1 MSIVHFLRLICKE
14 KKAILKNMM
23 ELWDNNAKALYHM
36 LNGQVRLVGGCV
48 RDYLLGKD
56 FTDRD
61 MATPLPPDEVI
72 RLLEKNHISH
82 VDIGKDFGT
91 IIAKVKGTPFE
102 ITTLRKDIQTDGRHA
117 VVTWTKLWHVDAK
130 RRDFTINAL
139 YADIN
144 GKIWDY
150 VGGIND
156 LTKGQLK
163 FIGAPEQRINEDF
176 LRILR
181 YFRFFALMNI
191 KKIPPDTLS
200 ALQNQKEGLAQLS
213 MDRRRDEMFKILK
226 APTPH
231 RTLKIMQQAGILT
244 PALTQIIF
252 SKKQKL
258 YFKKHEMEKMLATFQ
273 FLV

>member
-1 MSIVHFLRLICKE
+1 ML
-14 KKAILKNMM
+14 
-23 ELWDNNAKALYHM
+23 ELWDTNAKILYHI

-56 FTDRD
+56 FFDRD
-61 MATPLPPDEVI
+61 MATPLLPDEVI
-72 RLLEKNHISH
+72 GLLETNHIPH

-91 IIAKVKGTPFE
+91 IIAKVNSIPFE

-117 VVTWTKLWHVDAK
+117 VVAWTKLWHIDAK

-150 VGGIND
+150 VGGVQD
-156 LTKGQLK
+156 LKLYQLS
-163 FIGAPEQRINEDF
+163 FIGNPEKRIKEDY

-181 YFRFFALMNI
+181 YFRFFTLMGLKQVPPDILTVI
-191 KKIPPDTLS
+191 KKYKD
-200 ALQNQKEGLAQLS
+200 GLNYLS
-213 MDRRRDEMFKILK
+213 MDRRRDEMFKILS
-226 APTPH
+226 APYPQN
-231 RTLKIMQQAGILT
+231 TLKIMQQSGILT
-244 PALTQIIF
+244 PALTEIIF
-252 SKKQKL
+252 SKKQKQ
-258 YFKKHEMEKMLATFQ
+258 YFQTHKMEKMLATFQ